1 MASQFP
7 KLQIGMHSS
16 KSLFILTIIC
26 ITCCFVIPQIG
37 IAQSQKE
44 FAKEL
49 EEANLNVYQDAAKAV
64 ALSTEVYQKAE
75 LLETK
80 IYALI
85 TMVNG
90 YTALNENGKS
100 LQFASKTWELA
111 KSSGNVQ
118 YKIWALGVL
127 AEQYQLS
134 HLNAISREYLDRA
147 ENLLES
153 SDLSKE
159 ALAVSRGNIYAIKG
173 NGYKDEIDCE
183 YAIKNYDLSIASY
196 QTMPENSVSVNNLAL
211 VFLEKGNCLLDLNKL
226 KQAKTNFKKA
236 YSIAIQNEL
245 EEYKHWA
252 NIGLAKIAS
261 QEGNYVA
268 AKDSVAQILN
278 TIDTTQNPKTKTE
291 LYLLLK
297 ENFLALGDKSNYE
310 LYRKKYSNS
319 AKEIE
324 ILEERQFENVLQFV
338 EEQPLDTGKSLKVL
352 DYILYGLLVIAMIVS
367 VWQLWIWVKNK

>member
-1 MASQFP
+1 
-7 KLQIGMHSS
+7 MHSS

-183 YAIKNYDLSIASY
+183 YAIKNYNLSIASY